1 MTKGKSNSSKPSDVL
16 SRMKAAASREKP
28 ASTLPELAAEDA
40 PPHLQAQ
47 AKPQQQAA
55 PVVPSLAPEV
65 ASPTRTRRVRFTL
78 DLDPEAHKRL
88 KRFAL
93 EADADAS
100 EVMRALLGLLD
111 TDAST
116 RNAVLSAV
124 AQDMP

>member
-16 SRMKAAASREKP
+16 SRMKAAATREKP

-40 PPHLQAQ
+40 PPTQQ
-47 AKPQQQAA
+47 VQTMPRQQAA
-55 PVVPSLAPEV
+55 PVVPSPSSEA
-65 ASPTRTRRVRFTL
+65 ASPTRARRVRFTL

-124 AQDMP
+124 AQDTP